1 MCQRMLLNF
10 VMQPFIINMTL
21 GVLRSIS
28 LMILYQHLFMDL
40 STSRLDY
47 CYSLLNGLPKS
58 QILKLQHIQNAISR
72 LAMNIGKHS
81 HVTPAF

>member
-47 CYSLLNGLPKS
+47 CNSLLYGLPKS
-58 QILKLQHIQNAISR
+58 QILKLQHIQNAIAR

-81 HVTPAF
+81 HVTPAL